1 MPMREATRNDCLSRT
16 GLLGTLLLAL
26 AWTSCG
32 GGGGGDSVRFQ
43 IRFQPS
49 SPPAAG
55 TVALQEGGFSA
66 SSRGGAVYVAV
77 VLTDTSGVF
86 GTDFDLIYD
95 AANFSFIG
103 ASEGTFLNANG
114 TVPTDLLVAK
124 QSEPPTTERII
135 VGYFREGLAVTDVD
149 AVGQQVLLVLQFRPR
164 VGSAVASAL
173 EFDGTLRSMRVVSK
187 DGTVVVDETGFHGG
201 TLYVDVL

>member
-1 MPMREATRNDCLSRT
+1 M
-16 GLLGTLLLAL
+16 LGTLLLAV
-26 AWTSCG
+26 AWTGCG
-32 GGGGGDSVRFQ
+32 GGGGGGDPITFQ

-49 SPPAAG
+49 APPAAG
-55 TVALQEGGFSA
+55 TVALQEGGFS
-66 SSRGGAVYVAV
+66 SSSKGGAVFVAV

-95 AANFSFIG
+95 VANFSFIR
-103 ASEGTFLNANG
+103 ATEGTFLNANG
-114 TVPTDLLVAK
+114 TVPTELLVAT
-124 QSEPPTTERII
+124 QSETPTTERII
-135 VGYFREGLAVTDVD
+135 VGFFREGLAATDAG

-187 DGTVVVDETGFHGG
+187 DGTVVVDGTAFHGG